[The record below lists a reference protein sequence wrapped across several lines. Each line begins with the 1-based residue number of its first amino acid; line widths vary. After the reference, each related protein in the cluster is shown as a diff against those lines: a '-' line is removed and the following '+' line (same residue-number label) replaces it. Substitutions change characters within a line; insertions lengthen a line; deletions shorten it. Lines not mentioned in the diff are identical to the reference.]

1 MKSVLFAVMFA
12 PVLILGATRQ
22 SVTPA
27 AEIRNA
33 YITARLLLPDT
44 AQGYYR
50 GTRFDW
56 SGQIAHLKAGAH
68 TYFGQWFDRY
78 DPVLHD
84 AIMGPVEEFGP
95 LGYDAAKPGETFVK
109 IGVGALVKPDTQEH
123 NRFGYYTIANHG
135 TWKVRTTR
143 DRVHF
148 VHQLDAG
155 GYAYEYAK
163 VVRLVPGK
171 PELEVSHILKNT
183 GPQRIRTNVYS
194 HNFLVIDEK
203 TTGKDV
209 TVVFPYPVSAA
220 AGRGFGDVVSAT
232 KNEIVFHRDLESGD
246 AVFSPDITGFG
257 PTVKDFDIRVENR
270 VTGAG
275 VRLTGDQPLAR
286 VVFWA
291 AHKAI
296 SPETYVD
303 IDVASGEEFRWVFRY
318 GFYSTARRR

>member
-1 MKSVLFAVMFA
+1 MNTQTFADLSEQQRMIMVRRAELDLQRNPKNADAMMLLA
-12 PVLILGATRQ
+12 GLIALEGDGALALAWLKKALAIRKKD
-22 SVTPA
+22 P
-27 AEIRNA
+27 EILRRLLATSAKAKLYADARKYGRKLCEVEPRNA
-33 YITARLLLPDT
+33 ANHQNHGDVLERMGLPQQ
-44 AQGYYR
+44 AVAA
-50 GTRFDW
+50 
-56 SGQIAHLKAGAH
+56 SLKA
-68 TYFGQWFDRY
+68 
-78 DPVLHD
+78 
-84 AIMGPVEEFGP
+84 
-95 LGYDAAKPGETFVK
+95 
-109 IGVGALVKPDTQEH
+109 
-123 NRFGYYTIANHG
+123 N
-135 TWKVRTTR
+135 
-143 DRVHF
+143 
-148 VHQLDAG
+148 
-155 GYAYEYAK
+155 
-163 VVRLVPGK
+163 RLVPGK

-257 PTVKDFDIRVENR
+257 PTVKDFDIRVKNR